1 VSADPAQ
8 GKLLDDAWIQVLGFL
23 AVASGLFS
31 AHYLQALP
39 RPHAEAPSTVEA
51 VKPPIVPEAAPE
63 AAPAPPPALP
73 APPVPDAPKKLVA
86 RRAGH
91 WVVDA
96 AMGPGADTAKIGEA
110 IASAADLDV
119 ILVKPGDYREG
130 LRITNSVTIVGDSG
144 APGDTR
150 LSFAGSE
157 TISVAG
163 GSVIMKNMTLS
174 NDGKSGEWVIALR
187 RGRLSL
193 KDVALRSSS
202 QGIRVADG
210 DLDVADSTLEASTAL
225 FVEGKSRVAMTGVT
239 ATGGEATIR
248 ADGPDVELTIRHATV
263 RNSRDTAVAAANSAH
278 VFLSEIRFHDDADAI
293 VAQSGAEVKVSHAK
307 IEENH
312 GCAVTIGGGAT
323 VILEQTRSRKDR
335 CGVSFTGPGTLDVT
349 DSEFEELELG
359 SLTIKPGIMGEVVV
373 RGARNTGI
381 KIPRKVAGVAPV
393 Y

>member
-1 VSADPAQ
+1 MSADPAA
-8 GKLLDDAWIQVLGFL
+8 GRIRDDAWIQVLGFL
-23 AVASGLFS
+23 ALASGLFS
-31 AHYLQALP
+31 AHYLRAWP
-39 RPHAEAPSTVEA
+39 RPPAAAVPSAAEAAIAPL
-51 VKPPIVPEAAPE
+51 VPVVPE
-63 AAPAPPPALP
+63 AAPAPAPVLP
-73 APPVPDAPKKLVA
+73 AAPAPDAPKKLVA

-96 AMGPGADTAKIGEA
+96 AMGPGADTAKIAEA
-110 IASAADLDV
+110 VANAADLDV

-130 LRITNSVTIVGDSG
+130 LKIAASVTIVGDSG

-157 TISVAG
+157 TIVVAG

-174 NDGKSGEWVIALR
+174 NDGKSGEWVIALN

-202 QGIRVADG
+202 QGIRVSDG

-225 FVEGKSRVAMTGVT
+225 FVEGKSRVTMTGVT

-248 ADGPDVELTIRHATV
+248 ADGPDVQLTIRHATV

-307 IEENH
+307 IEKNH

-323 VILEQTRSRKDR
+323 VILEQTRSAKNR

-349 DSEFEELELG
+349 DSEFEDLELG
-359 SLTIKPGIMGEVVV
+359 ALMIKPGISGEVIV

-381 KIPRKVAGVAPV
+381 KIPRKVAGVSPV